1 MHRLL
6 EVSAGEKIFLSPG
19 SSIHTL
25 GLIAITKLL
34 SLSHAQ
40 HSVSLYNDFKSCI
53 KDNGV
58 QCEGFKGFGANRFG
72 RIAKL
77 AQEYLKWR
85 DSIQAFFSAIVDIS
99 SNRLVLAVSTFIHND
114 WFTCCS
120 EIYSFMADLVIFP
133 MMELLGI
140 DKKGDQ
146 GSVDRTWAGVK
157 AFLENKLGELD
168 ELMVEKKEHERSDR
182 DKLVAVVIEEIVDAV
197 KNQLSKTDYFTR
209 PDEEV
214 SKDMKYAPLTNL
226 GCESEFSKL
235 DHRIKVS
242 RGSTSI
248 QTLSRKNLLV
258 SAGLLVDSEFESQT
272 EDDRN
277 SRWKWARCSE
287 EVKAVQKLEADFLA
301 TVDSAKKLA
310 PHMKE
315 ELKRKKASKMLIVLE
330 RCKRTVAP
338 YRQIV

>member
-1 MHRLL
+1 M
-6 EVSAGEKIFLSPG
+6 
-19 SSIHTL
+19 
-25 GLIAITKLL
+25 
-34 SLSHAQ
+34 
-40 HSVSLYNDFKSCI
+40 
-53 KDNGV
+53 
-58 QCEGFKGFGANRFG
+58 
-72 RIAKL
+72 
-77 AQEYLKWR
+77 R
-85 DSIQAFFSAIVDIS
+85 DSIQGFFSAIVDI
-99 SNRLVLAVSTFIHND
+99 NRNWLVLAVSTFIHND

-146 GSVDRTWAGVK
+146 RSVDRTWAGVRT
-157 AFLENKLGELD
+157 FLENKLGELE
-168 ELMVEKKEHERSDR
+168 ELMVEKKEHGRSGR

-197 KNQLSKTDYFTR
+197 KNQLSKTDYFTIR

-214 SKDMKYAPLTNL
+214 CKDMKYAPLTNL

-242 RGSTSI
+242 GGSTSI

-277 SRWKWARCSE
+277 SRWKWA
-287 EVKAVQKLEADFLA
+287 
-301 TVDSAKKLA
+301 
-310 PHMKE
+310 
-315 ELKRKKASKMLIVLE
+315 
-330 RCKRTVAP
+330 
-338 YRQIV
+338 